1 MTGERTVQDGDA
13 NARTSGGPGQGEP
26 ARGAGDASDPDEAAG
41 RVIRNYSVAAAAAA
55 AQPVPGV
62 DLALLT
68 PIQVGMV
75 RTVAAIYGHP
85 LGLRTA
91 LELLGA
97 FGTSLAAQHA
107 VMAAVKLVPVAGL
120 PVAISVAYALT
131 YAIGEATRARFQHGQ
146 TPSSESLREVFR
158 RAYRGQCR
166 AVRRAAASDGQLVG
180 ELRQLAEARRRGRIA
195 EDEYERR
202 KQALIA
208 RVV

>member
-1 MTGERTVQDGDA
+1 
-13 NARTSGGPGQGEP
+13 
-26 ARGAGDASDPDEAAG
+26 
-41 RVIRNYSVAAAAAA
+41 VIRNYSITAAAAAV
-55 AQPVPGV
+55 QPIPGL

-85 LGLRTA
+85 LGVRTA

-97 FGTSLAAQHA
+97 FGTGLAAQQA

-120 PVAISVAYALT
+120 PVAISVAYAVT
-131 YAIGEATRARFQHGQ
+131 YAVGEATRVRFAHGRPDTSQ
-146 TPSSESLREVFR
+146 DLREVFR
-158 RAYRGQCR
+158 RAYRGQRR
-166 AVRRAAASDGQLVG
+166 AVRRAASDEPLVR
-180 ELRQLAEARRRGRIA
+180 ELRQLGEARRHGQIGD
-195 EDEYERR
+195 DEYERR

>member
-1 MTGERTVQDGDA
+1 VTDPRT
-13 NARTSGGPGQGEP
+13 
-26 ARGAGDASDPDEAAG
+26 AGDASRPDEAPDAAAA
-41 RVIRNYSVAAAAAA
+41 RVIRNYSITAAAAAV
-55 AQPVPGV
+55 QPIPGI

-97 FGTSLAAQHA
+97 FGTGLATQQAII
-107 VMAAVKLVPVAGL
+107 AAVKFVPMAGL
-120 PVAISVAYALT
+120 PVAISVAYAIT
-131 YAIGEATRARFQHGQ
+131 YAIGEATRVRFAHDQPAA
-146 TPSSESLREVFR
+146 TKDLREVFR
-158 RAYRGQCR
+158 RAYRGQRR
-166 AVRRAAASDGQLVG
+166 AIRRAASDEPLAR
-180 ELRQLAEARRRGRIA
+180 ELRQLGDARRSGQLA
-195 EDEYERR
+195 ADEYERR